1 MAKDYELDDAL
12 LELVLEQSGLAG
24 KGVCGIDEAGR
35 GCLAGPRV
43 AAAVILRGDVPA
55 GLGDSKALSA
65 KKGDSLYEQLVET
78 ARVGVGVGV
87 GVVGP
92 EVIDEVNIAQA
103 NFQAMQPALRELASK
118 VALGDIGSVVVD
130 GNYLTAGLQRDSAQ
144 LGATIF
150 TMVKRDAKVAA
161 ISAASIIAKVS
172 RDRIMKE
179 LDSVHTGY
187 GVADHAGYCSPAH
200 LAALKKLGPCAVRR
214 MTFAPVAAARR
225 TEAETC

>member
-65 KKGDSLYEQLVET
+65 QKGDSLYEQLVET
-78 ARVGVGVGV
+78 ARVGVGV
-87 GVVGP
+87 VGP
-92 EVIDEVNIAQA
+92 EVIDQANILQA
-103 NFQAMQPALRELASK
+103 NFQAMQLALIELASK

-187 GVADHAGYCSPAH
+187 GCADHAGYGSPAH
-200 LAALKKLGPCAVRR
+200 LAALKKLGPCAVHR